1 MRPRCLASQ
10 FVPFLDTEQRS
21 AVMSNYASPQGSG
34 YGVSA
39 GYPNIG
45 QLAGPSQYNSSQ
57 FHQSQSHG
65 GQIQQGQYQAQTQGQ
80 GQGQQYQN
88 NQYPSQSYNTHNG
101 YNSVQQS
108 YSANGQHQAVQGQA
122 PAQGQAQASN
132 GSRYSV
138 SQLQAMPPGAE
149 HSIMRQ
155 AVPIPERRADEDRT
169 YGPLGRARENIER
182 GMRMDEEVTLDLKSL
197 VVAANDYP
205 GECTLGARSPLLS
218 MGGRTRCS
226 K

>member
-1 MRPRCLASQ
+1 MRSRGFASQ
-10 FVPFLDTEQRS
+10 FVPFLDAEQRS

-45 QLAGPSQYNSSQ
+45 QLAGPSQYNSNQ
-57 FHQSQSHG
+57 YQQSQSHG
-65 GQIQQGQYQAQTQGQ
+65 GQIQQGQYQAQMQGQ

-88 NQYPSQSYNTHNG
+88 NQYQSQNYNTHNG

-108 YSANGQHQAVQGQA
+108 YSANGQHQAVQGQS

-132 GSRYSV
+132 GSRYT

-155 AVPIPERRADEDRT
+155 AVAIPERRADEDRT

-205 GECTLGARSPLLS
+205 SEWTLGARLTAFEYEWKRLV
-218 MGGRTRCS
+218 
-226 K
+226 